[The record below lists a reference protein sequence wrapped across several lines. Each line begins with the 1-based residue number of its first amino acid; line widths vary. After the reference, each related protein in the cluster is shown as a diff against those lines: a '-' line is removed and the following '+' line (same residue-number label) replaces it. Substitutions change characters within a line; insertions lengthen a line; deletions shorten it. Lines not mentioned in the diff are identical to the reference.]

1 VPAWDDMCV
10 VRTLGELALRSHD
23 AQTAA
28 RLAEDAL
35 RAGSAT
41 PRGEARVWNLLA
53 IARNTMGD
61 LAGASEALD
70 HCLRAEEAAGL
81 DTFLA
86 TTHGNYAEALMG
98 LGDPE
103 GAARH
108 QLAALE
114 LARSMGQ
121 ATLIAYSH
129 MVAARFAL
137 EDGHAADAVRL
148 QSAADSILAREG
160 VSLYAGDEEQRVALL
175 ESARGTSA
183 KRLRTG
189 SRRRGVEPSRR
200 ARRRNRSDAAAPS
213 RAAIDHRRMTMA
225 AEGTDDVRRPYRDRI
240 AVLPGDPPIAYRP
253 GRVLVDHE
261 ALVALKRFDVE
272 GTTSNRSSR

>member
-1 VPAWDDMCV
+1 
-10 VRTLGELALRSHD
+10 
-23 AQTAA
+23 
-28 RLAEDAL
+28 
-35 RAGSAT
+35 
-41 PRGEARVWNLLA
+41 
-53 IARNTMGD
+53 MGD
-61 LAGASEALD
+61 LAGASVALD

-86 TTHGNYAEALMG
+86 ATHGNYAEVLMG

-108 QLAALE
+108 QLAALD

-137 EDGHAADAVRL
+137 EDGHVADAVRL

-175 ESARGTSA
+175 ESARRDLGDDAFERARIDGESSHPDELADETETT
-183 KRLRTG
+183 L
-189 SRRRGVEPSRR
+189 RRR
-200 ARRRNRSDAAAPS
+200 
-213 RAAIDHRRMTMA
+213 
-225 AEGTDDVRRPYRDRI
+225 
-240 AVLPGDPPIAYRP
+240 AVLPS
-253 GRVLVDHE
+253 
-261 ALVALKRFDVE
+261 
-272 GTTSNRSSR
+272 TTGG